1 MDADAAPNQIQELQ
15 KQLKLTFTTLKFS
28 VRKTNEVINEGVE
41 RELNREI
48 SALSDLLDKVYVQ
61 KAELLQLKVEAGT
74 EENELAKWSDDMD
87 AAAEEYEAIVKA
99 LRRRLLEV
107 EEEAREAKFQREMEN
122 EEKLLEA
129 ETRRHDVRR

>member
-1 MDADAAPNQIQELQ
+1 
-15 KQLKLTFTTLKFS
+15 
-28 VRKTNEVINEGVE
+28 
-41 RELNREI
+41 
-48 SALSDLLDKVYVQ
+48 
-61 KAELLQLKVEAGT
+61 
-74 EENELAKWSDDMD
+74 MD

-129 ETRRHDVRR
+129 ETRRHDVRRRSLAFAAGPGGVAPPTTLHVKLPKFTSLRLLASMVHT

>member
-74 EENELAKWSDDMD
+74 EENELARWSDDMD